1 MLKLS
6 QYFSNSSVWALRFVG
21 GNSLVRRL
29 VLALTFV
36 GGISPTNSLSKI
48 RELRCFLRVF
58 CRTLR
63 GGAAAECTIFRK
75 YNSHFSLIFA
85 IICNSCF
92 RKSWWCSPWCA
103 ASTMCWRWSF
113 GLSASVAQRI
123 IFWRPNGLPQFLCR
137 WTLFPPFLGSKLFWQ
152 PSCTHLYPE

>member
-6 QYFSNSSVWALRFVG
+6 QYFANSSVWALRFVG
-21 GNSLVRRL
+21 GNSLLRRL
-29 VLALTFV
+29 VLALPFV
-36 GGISPTNSLSKI
+36 GGITPTDSLSKI
-48 RELRCFLRVF
+48 REMRCFSRVF

-92 RKSWWCSPWCA
+92 CKSRRCSPWCCGQ
-103 ASTMCWRWSF
+103 MRC
-113 GLSASVAQRI
+113 VD
-123 IFWRPNGLPQFLCR
+123 NGLEVEHWAFSIRCARCAARNDLAPEVDVSALLA
-137 WTLFPPFLGSKLFWQ
+137 TVSLPVNVVPFPLLKL
-152 PSCTHLYPE
+152 S